1 MGPRSAT
8 SRWAWLIAAA
18 LAIAACSSEVADSPP
33 SKASDSGAGTG
44 GSGAAGGSGGIAGN
58 GGGAGTGGSSG
69 GGSGTAGDSGSA
81 GTMTAGTGG
90 SAMTDG
96 SAGTGPCGAEG
107 VVLCDGFESAAVG
120 GPPGGDWVVELQ
132 NAQESLTVDDSR
144 AARGKHSVRI
154 RTGSGYER
162 ALLATTRGFPFAQ
175 NTFYARALVYT
186 TTVPA
191 ANAHFTLLTGVG
203 KLQGASEKTFV
214 RLGGQFGILM
224 ANYYGFN
231 ASDQPQYSSS
241 VPGNYSDGVQM
252 PRDRWACLEVGFLGA
267 TNELRV
273 WLDDAEITRLH
284 VTNWNPPPPNLAWS
298 PAYERAE
305 IGFEAYGGQGDID
318 IWYDEIAIG
327 KNRIGCPK

>member
-1 MGPRSAT
+1 
-8 SRWAWLIAAA
+8 
-18 LAIAACSSEVADSPP
+18 
-33 SKASDSGAGTG
+33 
-44 GSGAAGGSGGIAGN
+44 
-58 GGGAGTGGSSG
+58 
-69 GGSGTAGDSGSA
+69 
-81 GTMTAGTGG
+81 
-90 SAMTDG
+90 
-96 SAGTGPCGAEG
+96 
-107 VVLCDGFESAAVG
+107 VLCDGFEDAAVG
-120 GPPGGDWVVELQ
+120 GPPGADWMVELQ
-132 NAQESLTVDDSR
+132 NPQESLTVDDSR

-154 RTGSGYER
+154 HTGSGYER

-175 NTFYARALVYT
+175 NTFYTRALVFT
-186 TTVPA
+186 TAVP
-191 ANAHFTLLTGVG
+191 ANAHFTLVTGVG

-241 VPGNYSDGVQM
+241 TPGNYSDGVQM
-252 PRDRWACLEVGFLGA
+252 PRDRWACVEVGFFGG

-284 VTNWNPPPPNLAWS
+284 VTNWNPPPPNSAWS

-305 IGFEAYGGQGDID
+305 IGFEAYGGQNESD
-318 IWYDEIAIG
+318 IWYDEVAIG